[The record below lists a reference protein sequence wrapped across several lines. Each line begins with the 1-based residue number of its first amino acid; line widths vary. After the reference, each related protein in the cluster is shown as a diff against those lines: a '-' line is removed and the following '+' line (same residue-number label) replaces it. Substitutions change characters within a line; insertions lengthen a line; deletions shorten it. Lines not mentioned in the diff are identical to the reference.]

1 MIKFFK
7 NNMDYLKK
15 FLLAF
20 AVIVVYKTFDNLT
33 SIFNGVG
40 VIGAAL
46 APFFAALVIAY
57 MLNLP
62 IIKLSSLFERIN
74 HPFFKKHSYGISV
87 LTVYILAVALVAV
100 IISSVVPELYRNLY
114 ELTIAMPGYVSQ
126 ALEQLNNVELFKKF
140 AGADGIQSSDITNH
154 LTDMFN
160 VADISGY
167 ANKIFSMTSSLVN
180 GFIAIVGSVYML
192 LDKSRILEGMKK
204 LTRFI
209 FKERADFI
217 LVHAARIN
225 TIFTK
230 YIYSRLLCS
239 FICGCICCVVLS
251 LLRVKY
257 AIVLGIF
264 IGSMD
269 MIPYFGSIIS
279 CIIAILINLVTGG
292 IWQTVWVAVA
302 LLIIQQCD
310 GNLIAPKLMGD
321 SLELRPLTIV
331 IVVFAGGKLFG
342 FFGMLL
348 SVPITAVIRA
358 MATDVMNDIKKR
370 RAEKSAVEAAQ
381 G

>member
-20 AVIVVYKTFDNLT
+20 AVIVVFKTFDNLT
-33 SIFNGVG
+33 SIFNGFG
-40 VIGAAL
+40 AISAAL

-62 IIKLSSLFERIN
+62 IVKLAGFVGRIN

-100 IISSVVPELYRNLY
+100 IISAVVPELYRNLY
-114 ELTIAMPGYVSQ
+114 ELTLSMPGYVSQ
-126 ALEQLNNVELFKKF
+126 ALTQLNNIELFKKL
-140 AGADGIQSSDITNH
+140 AGADGLTATDITSRITN
-154 LTDMFN
+154 MFN
-160 VADISGY
+160 PADISGY
-167 ANKIFSMTSSLVN
+167 ANKIFSMTSGLVN
-180 GFIAIVGSVYML
+180 GFIAIIGSVYML
-192 LDKSRILEGMKK
+192 LDKTRIINGLRK

-209 FKERADFI
+209 FKDRADFI
-217 LVHAARIN
+217 LVHASRIN

-239 FICGCICCVVLS
+239 FICGCICCIVLS

-257 AIVLGIF
+257 AIILGIF

-342 FFGMLL
+342 FLGMLL
-348 SVPITAVIRA
+348 SVPIAAVIKA
-358 MATDVMNDIKKR
+358 MATDVMNDIEKK
-370 RAEKSAVEAAQ
+370 RAEKAKAEVARE
-381 G
+381 